1 MASCADE
8 RNTWWAGLGEG
19 TMDRTI
25 LAGIR
30 VKTFVKS
37 EGIGFNEQ
45 ADRQPHWG
53 HTCCVYEKISDGQA
67 GTDSFFP

>member
-1 MASCADE
+1 
-8 RNTWWAGLGEG
+8 
-19 TMDRTI
+19 MDRTI

-45 ADRQPHWG
+45 ADGQSHWG
-53 HTCCVYEKISDGQA
+53 HTRCVYEKISDGQA
-67 GTDSFFP
+67 GTDRVFSINYNGIYYATSLLST